1 MLTSASLFALMLLP
15 ALSMLVLSLLVGI
28 FEQKIL

>member
-15 ALSMLVLSLLVGI
+15 ALSMLILALLVGF
-28 FEQKIL
+28 FERKAS